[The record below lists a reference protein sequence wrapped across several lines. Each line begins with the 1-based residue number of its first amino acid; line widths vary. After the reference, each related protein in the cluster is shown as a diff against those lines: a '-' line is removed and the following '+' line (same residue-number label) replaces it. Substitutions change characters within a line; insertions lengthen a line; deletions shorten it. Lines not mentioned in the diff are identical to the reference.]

1 MNKNNKNLLLD
12 SFFDDINGHSLDI
25 YQRKIVID
33 NSKSLL
39 VVAGAGSGKTLT
51 IIGKIKYLIE
61 KLKVN
66 EKDILCISF
75 TNETVNNLKKKVGY
89 NIDCFTFHKLSLIIL
104 YLKS

>member
-1 MNKNNKNLLLD
+1 MNKNNKNLLSD

-51 IIGKIKYLIE
+51 ICGKVKWLLEHNKI
-61 KLKVN
+61 N
-66 EKDILCISF
+66 PNDILLLSYSKASADDLDAKVSKIQ
-75 TNETVNNLKKKVGY
+75 NLK
-89 NIDCFTFHKLSLIIL
+89 
-104 YLKS
+104 